1 MPSEQ
6 AIAANA
12 AATPSVSVVMPV
24 YRSEASLRPLVERLL
39 TVLGARPAAFEI
51 ILVNDGSPDRC
62 WALIEDLAG
71 VSPHIRGI
79 NLMRNFGQHNALLC
93 GIRVARHEV
102 IVTLDADLQHPPE
115 EIPKLLARLAEGFDV
130 VYGVPLEGKHSL
142 FRRLASRLVRFAVLR
157 TLGIANASQ
166 ISALRAFRTQVRDAF
181 AEFQGP
187 FVSIDVLLTWGTMR
201 FTSVTVRH
209 DARMHGRSSYSLPK
223 LLAHFFDLLTG
234 FSTLPLRLAS
244 WIGFFFTIF
253 GIGILVYVVGRYLIH
268 GYSVPGF
275 PFLASIIA
283 IFAGAQLFA
292 LGIIGEYIARM
303 HFRLMDR
310 PTYAV
315 RQTTGRQERET
326 ARPDLS
332 ATALAAGKHLT
343 PNAEG

>member
-1 MPSEQ
+1 MIMEPDKTSSS
-6 AIAANA
+6 AT
-12 AATPSVSVVMPV
+12 TPSVSVVVPA

-39 TVLGARPAAFEI
+39 VVLQERPAEFEI

-62 WALIEDLAG
+62 WASISDLARAN
-71 VSPHIRGI
+71 PHIRGI

-93 GIRVARHEV
+93 GIRAARFDA
-102 IVTLDADLQHPPE
+102 IITLDADLQHPPE
-115 EIPKLLARLAEGFDV
+115 EIPKLLAKLAEGFDV
-130 VYGVPLEGKHSL
+130 VYGVPVEGKHSF
-142 FRRLASRLVRFAVLR
+142 FRRIASQTLRFIMLR

-166 ISALRAFRTQVRDAF
+166 ISAFRAFRTQLRDAF

-187 FVSIDVLLTWGTMR
+187 FASIDVLLTWGTLR
-201 FTSVTVRH
+201 FTSVIVRH
-209 DARMHGRSSYSLPK
+209 DARVHGRSSYSLPR
-223 LLAHFFDLLTG
+223 LLAHCFDVITG

-244 WIGFFFTIF
+244 WIGFFFTLF
-253 GIGILVYVVGRYLIH
+253 GGGVLVYVVGRYLIH

-310 PTYAV
+310 PTYVV
-315 RQTTGRQERET
+315 RQAEERIDT
-326 ARPDLS
+326 
-332 ATALAAGKHLT
+332 KQT
-343 PNAEG
+343 PGVQR